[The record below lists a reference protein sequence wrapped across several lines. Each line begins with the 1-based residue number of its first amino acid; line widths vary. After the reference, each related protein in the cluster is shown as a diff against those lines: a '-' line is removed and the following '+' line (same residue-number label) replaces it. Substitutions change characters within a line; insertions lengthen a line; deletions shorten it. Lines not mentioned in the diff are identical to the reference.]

1 MAGQHHK
8 KLLHHILRKEQKW
21 NQVVK
26 YITSSILTGQE
37 VNAIS
42 CCGPMKTMKAVCHDI
57 RGKRHGMGNVQMAS
71 KPARQFGHGQTS
83 KSNETFKSNRKAAK
97 QLSNCTLLWVT
108 KNSESNKKLPDNDF
122 HLLFSVKKCWSRL
135 KIFSEDISYGF
146 DQEETGFYLICH
158 VSSKGNVYLYYIY
171 P

>member
-1 MAGQHHK
+1 MMAGQHHK

-71 KPARQFGHGQTS
+71 KPARQFGHGQTP

-97 QLSNCTLLWVT
+97 QLRW
-108 KNSESNKKLPDNDF
+108 LPIVF
-122 HLLFSVKKCWSRL
+122 
-135 KIFSEDISYGF
+135 
-146 DQEETGFYLICH
+146 
-158 VSSKGNVYLYYIY
+158 
-171 P
+171 